1 MVARS
6 ADGGMRDAE
15 SLLDR
20 LLVAGSRITAESAE
34 DALGLPPRDLL
45 LALADALM
53 AFDLEPLLGK
63 AGELYRAGFAP
74 RTVAEQLGRSL
85 RDRLHELLG
94 GPSEVRG
101 GSRAESAAVAGEQ
114 DRLVRLIQ
122 ALDDEHDRF
131 TRRNDLYSLE
141 VALIKAGNALH
152 GEAAGVPAAVT
163 ASAAAGVPAAA
174 AAGALANVP
183 AAAPAAM
190 SSRPMPAL
198 STDAATTAQ
207 PTEPA
212 APATA
217 MADEPP
223 ASSGVSPKPF
233 SWHAVK
239 TAAGPQLK
247 AFLQPA
253 AGADDGTSL
262 SLTYDERYKFHFEQL
277 LKRRAELE
285 SLIASVAGPGYSLD
299 IIGPGGRQA
308 GGGSKKA

>member
-198 STDAATTAQ
+198 ST
-207 PTEPA
+207 
-212 APATA
+212 
-217 MADEPP
+217 
-223 ASSGVSPKPF
+223 
-233 SWHAVK
+233 
-239 TAAGPQLK
+239 
-247 AFLQPA
+247 
-253 AGADDGTSL
+253 
-262 SLTYDERYKFHFEQL
+262 
-277 LKRRAELE
+277 
-285 SLIASVAGPGYSLD
+285 
-299 IIGPGGRQA
+299 
-308 GGGSKKA
+308 